1 MASSPKSK
9 EPDEKGTTEVSPG
22 AGGTSQ
28 DVSSAGGGAGQGQT
42 IPSGQGAASGQ
53 PISDDVKTPL
63 PSDDESEEAPV
74 STQMTPIPGVPE
86 GRPRPE
92 DWTPPGDH
100 IKGMYPGDPNVY
112 PDPENPTS
120 SY

>member
-1 MASSPKSK
+1 MATSPKSK

-28 DVSSAGGGAGQGQT
+28 DVSSTGGGAGG
-42 IPSGQGAASGQ
+42 PAATGQ
-53 PISDDVKTPL
+53 PVSDDVNTSL
-63 PSDDESEEAPV
+63 TDDDESTEAPP

-86 GRPRPE
+86 GRPKPE